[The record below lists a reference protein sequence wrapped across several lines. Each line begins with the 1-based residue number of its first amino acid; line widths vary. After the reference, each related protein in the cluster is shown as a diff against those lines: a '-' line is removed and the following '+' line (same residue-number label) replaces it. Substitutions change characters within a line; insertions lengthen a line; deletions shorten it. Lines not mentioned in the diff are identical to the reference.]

1 MICHCVVESP
11 RPGWVVVAKRTTG
24 RAGPNGEHAVDYEIC
39 PDCGGSL
46 IAHCCEG
53 ICAQPETS
61 GPRSTE

>member
-1 MICHCVVESP
+1 MICHCVAESP
-11 RPGWVVVAKRTTG
+11 RPGWIVVV